1 MVQKRKTT
9 TKEDI
14 KEALIQL
21 LSEEKFENISI
32 SKLCKRAGINRGT
45 FYLHYEDKYQMIDS
59 FKSEIISQLY
69 IFLEKERESP
79 RKFMLANFYI
89 LRSNERLI
97 NALSQSHYIDFRG
110 AIREFLSSII
120 LTENQKEKTRHFLSE
135 NFQIP
140 HKYALEIFL
149 SSIEG
154 IISLWIAG
162 GAQEEPEEIVCL
174 PITSVLITGFTP
186 SSSVIKTAKPPTI
199 SSRSGISFLT

>member
-89 LRSNERLI
+89 L
-97 NALSQSHYIDFRG
+97 
-110 AIREFLSSII
+110 LSSII

-162 GAQEEPEEIVCL
+162 GAQEEPEEITDIIL
-174 PITSVLITGFTP
+174 STYNYEHWSYE
-186 SSSVIKTAKPPTI
+186 SKED
-199 SSRSGISFLT
+199 

>member
-1 MVQKRKTT
+1 
-9 TKEDI
+9 
-14 KEALIQL
+14 
-21 LSEEKFENISI
+21 
-32 SKLCKRAGINRGT
+32 
-45 FYLHYEDKYQMIDS
+45 MIDS

-120 LTENQKEKTRHFLSE
+120 LTENKKETTRHFLSE

-162 GAQEEPEEIVCL
+162 GAQEEPEEITDIIL
-174 PITSVLITGFTP
+174 STYNYEHWSYA
-186 SSSVIKTAKPPTI
+186 SKED
-199 SSRSGISFLT
+199 

>member
-1 MVQKRKTT
+1 MIQKRKTT
-9 TKEDI
+9 TKENI

-59 FKSEIISQLY
+59 FKSEIISQLH

-120 LTENQKEKTRHFLSE
+120 LNENQKEKTRHFLSE

-162 GAQEEPEEIVCL
+162 GAQEEPEEITDIIL
-174 PITSVLITGFTP
+174 STYNYEHWSYELKET
-186 SSSVIKTAKPPTI
+186 
-199 SSRSGISFLT
+199 

>member
-97 NALSQSHYIDFRG
+97 NALSQ
-110 AIREFLSSII
+110 
-120 LTENQKEKTRHFLSE
+120 RH
-135 NFQIP
+135 
-140 HKYALEIFL
+140 
-149 SSIEG
+149 
-154 IISLWIAG
+154 
-162 GAQEEPEEIVCL
+162 
-174 PITSVLITGFTP
+174 
-186 SSSVIKTAKPPTI
+186 
-199 SSRSGISFLT
+199 